1 MRKKKNLHTSFIKF
15 LLEKYNNE
23 TQKLPHQLPDE
34 ETTEEPQNKKH
45 IRKLYEIEDDEVE
58 TDDEV
63 EEPTDDEVET
73 DDEIID
79 ELLNEYRL
87 LMKQKRR
94 MKKTNENRFHNRMRR
109 KK

>member
-1 MRKKKNLHTSFIKF
+1 MKKKKNLHTSFIKF

-23 TQKLPHQLPDE
+23 TQQLPDDE
-34 ETTEEPQNKKH
+34 VEEPSNKKH
-45 IRKLYEIEDDEVE
+45 LRKLYEIEDEE
-58 TDDEV
+58 PTDDEV
-63 EEPTDDEVET
+63 EEPTDDEVAT

-87 LMKQKRR
+87 LMKHKRR
-94 MKKTNENRFHNRMRR
+94 LKKTNEKRIPYRMRI